1 MKEQLQRSIGKPM
14 TFMIAKS
21 RVVLNPKFWEKAQ
34 SKKEL
39 KQLISNY
46 MTVAYPDYR
55 VIEVH
60 KYYAICEIKR

>member
-1 MKEQLQRSIGKPM
+1 M
-14 TFMIAKS
+14 TFMTARS

-46 MTVAYPDYR
+46 MAVAYPDYR
-55 VIEVH
+55 VVEVH
-60 KYYAICEIKR
+60 KHYAICEINR

>member
-14 TFMIAKS
+14 TFMTAKS

-34 SKKEL
+34 SKQEL

-46 MTVAYPDYR
+46 MAVAYPDYK
-55 VIEVH
+55 VVEVH
-60 KYYAICEIKR
+60 KYYAICEINR

>member
-1 MKEQLQRSIGKPM
+1 MKEQLQRSIRKPM
-14 TFMIAKS
+14 TFMTARS
-21 RVVLNPKFWEKAQ
+21 RVVLNPKFWEQAQ

-39 KQLISNY
+39 KQLINNY

>member
-1 MKEQLQRSIGKPM
+1 M
-14 TFMIAKS
+14 TAKS

-46 MTVAYPDYR
+46 MAVAYPDYR
-55 VIEVH
+55 VVEVH
-60 KYYAICEIKR
+60 KYYAICEINR